1 MLIEKE
7 ILSIRAA
14 WEAAQAALPKGK
26 AVPAVFPTAKYQTVI
41 I

>member
-7 ILSIRAA
+7 ILSVRAA
-14 WEAAQAALPKGK
+14 WEAAQAALPKGNTCG
-26 AVPAVFPTAKYQTVI
+26 VPDKQYQTVI